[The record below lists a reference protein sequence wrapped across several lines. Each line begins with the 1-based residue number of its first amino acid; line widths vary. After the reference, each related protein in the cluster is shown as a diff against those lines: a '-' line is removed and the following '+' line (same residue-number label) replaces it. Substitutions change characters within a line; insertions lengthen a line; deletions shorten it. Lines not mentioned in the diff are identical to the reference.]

1 MIYSANN
8 SLTLVMLTLDG
19 VFLVLGALV
28 CLNRPVAS
36 VKAAPVVSAAPDLG
50 ADEYPANLP
59 YRVYLPIVL
68 KNS

>member
-1 MIYSANN
+1 MKHSANN
-8 SLTLVMLTLDG
+8 RLTLTRLTLGG
-19 VFLVLGALV
+19 VFLALGALV

-36 VKAAPVVSAAPDLG
+36 IKAAPIVSAAPDLG